1 MPNLKPSRL
10 QLTKLALLI
19 TTVALLLV
27 ACEASSAQKYS
38 HTRAE
43 CFVVDDAPTLTID
56 NFYGDV
62 TVSDGEE
69 GTIEV
74 VTSKR
79 AAREMDLER
88 IEVEITQRGSDLE
101 IRTGIP
107 SDLNNISADLEITAP
122 TDTQV
127 DLQNGGG
134 DVSIIGIAGRVRA
147 VTGGGDIEVW
157 EAQSPLDVHAAG
169 GNITVFGANDGI
181 HAETH
186 GGDIKIHDAHGE
198 TNVSTGGGNIRIV
211 GAGGEIQVNTGAGDI
226 DYQGRPSGTCRFDTG
241 RGHIKL
247 RLPAD
252 INARVELET
261 MDGDIDVD
269 WPIVGYE
276 THRRVRGN
284 IGSGDEG
291 KIRADTGKGDIDVI
305 RQ

>member
-1 MPNLKPSRL
+1 MQSLKRSS
-10 QLTKLALLI
+10 QHLTKPALLFTI
-19 TTVALLLV
+19 VALLLV
-27 ACEASSAQKYS
+27 ACEAGSTQKYS

-43 CFVVDDAPTLTID
+43 CFAVDDSSTLAID

-62 TVSDGEE
+62 TIRDGEE
-69 GTIEV
+69 GTVEV
-74 VTSKR
+74 VATKR

-88 IEVEITQRGSDLE
+88 IEVEISQENSSLE

-107 SDLNNISADLEITAP
+107 FDLNNISVELKITAP

-127 DLQNGGG
+127 NLESGGG
-134 DVSIIGIAGRVRA
+134 DVTIVGIAGRVQA
-147 VTGGGDIEVW
+147 VTGGGDVEVW
-157 EAQSPLDVHAAG
+157 EAKSSLDVETGG
-169 GNITVFGANDGI
+169 GNITVFGAKGSL
-181 HAETH
+181 HAETA
-186 GGDIKIHDAHGE
+186 GGDIEVHDAHGK
-198 TNVSTGGGNIRIV
+198 TTVSTGGGNIQIL
-211 GAGGEIQVNTGAGDI
+211 GANGEIQVNTGAGDI
-226 DYQGRPSGTCRFDTG
+226 DYQGHPQDTCRFDTG

-261 MDGDIDVD
+261 SDGDIDVD

-276 THRRVRGN
+276 TQRRVRGN

-291 KIRADTGKGDIDVI
+291 TIRADTGNGDIDVI